1 MAKYGYGKQMAFYQR
16 GLREITGEWFAPIIV
31 AIEKEPPHLIGLY
44 SLDADSLQHCR
55 DWVQDKLTSY
65 HSWLKQP
72 KGERRMGYDPRIFEV
87 RLPQWAFYVG
97 ELIADPLPSTRSRR
111 PEFMEVVQSAI
122 ETSEWNNYEFIFYI
136 DDGRPGLTSI
146 SMN

>member
-1 MAKYGYGKQMAFYQR
+1 MKIRMDVFQPGRKIFVDLKTTTDASPKAFPKDMAKYGYGKQMAFYQR
-16 GLREITGEWFAPIIV
+16 GLKEITGEWFAPIIV
-31 AIEKEPPHLIGLY
+31 AIEKEPPHLIGIY

-87 RLPQWAFYVG
+87 RLPQWAFY
-97 ELIADPLPSTRSRR
+97 E
-111 PEFMEVVQSAI
+111 
-122 ETSEWNNYEFIFYI
+122 
-136 DDGRPGLTSI
+136 
-146 SMN
+146 